1 MLLLTH
7 QENSMPRS
15 EECWLEMLA
24 CSESIL
30 GSRMVILL
38 IMSHLLSSLVG
49 RVQYGTVLE
58 LEMMEEDGEVPIHR
72 KSFSLVFGQGCR
84 LQLLSLLLGLLATMR
99 MVTKEEC

>member
-1 MLLLTH
+1 MLLLT

-30 GSRMVILL
+30 GRMVIL

-49 RVQYGTVLE
+49 RVQYGAVLE
-58 LEMMEEDGEVPIHR
+58 LETMEEDGEVSIHR